1 MLIFNLS
8 FGTIAFAQTRDDKDA
23 QHERDV
29 QIFVNRFGT
38 DNQWPVK
45 VDLKNDKKSVGGYI
59 SHINDDTFVVT
70 NKRTKVSTT
79 IEYRNVKN
87 ISRDRGHTL
96 LIVGLV
102 TIGVLIGGGLICLAA
117 GACVD

>member
-1 MLIFNLS
+1 MFKRTITLTLAMLIFNLS

-70 NKRTKVSTT
+70 NKKTSRPRSSTGT
-79 IEYRNVKN
+79 
-87 ISRDRGHTL
+87 
-96 LIVGLV
+96 
-102 TIGVLIGGGLICLAA
+102 
-117 GACVD
+117 